1 MNKQALKSKN
11 TCMCLHVDKKETTK
25 RKILKIEE
33 KENAL
38 MKQDLSRVMRNQDG
52 KYSGQMNHG
61 RNFFL
66 VLKQ

>member
-11 TCMCLHVDKKETTK
+11 TYMCLHVGKKDPTK

-33 KENAL
+33 KETAL
-38 MKQDLSRVMRNQDG
+38 MKQDHSRVKRKQDG
-52 KYSGQMNHG
+52 KYSGKMNHARG
-61 RNFFL
+61 FFF

>member
-38 MKQDLSRVMRNQDG
+38 MKQDLSRVKRKQDG